1 MVTELRRPWN
11 SGVKREEVQSLPEG
25 GDGSEQVEENRR
37 ITIVLLPGV
46 E

>member
-1 MVTELRRPWN
+1 MVTELTRPWN
-11 SGVKREEVQSLPEG
+11 GGVKREEIQSLPEE

-37 ITIVLLPGV
+37 ITIVLLSGL